1 MKNLLDAPSASATAP
16 SQAAPSASGRVLIL
30 GIGNVLMGDEGVGVH
45 VVRSLEA
52 QAPVAG
58 VRLLDG
64 GTGGVNLLT
73 EFEGISAIILV
84 DATRDGCDAGTIQY
98 HYRRHGGFGKLPPEL
113 GAHDFG
119 LKDLFAAA
127 ALLKILPEVH
137 LYTIAIETI
146 HPMTT
151 ALSPEVAAA
160 LPRIVSFT
168 RSLSE
173 RLAAA

>member
-1 MKNLLDAPSASATAP
+1 MIALLDAPSAAEPAAGPPP
-16 SQAAPSASGRVLIL
+16 SVTTGRVLVL

-45 VVRSLEA
+45 AVRWLEA
-52 QAPVAG
+52 QAPVPG

-73 EFEGISAIILV
+73 EFEGVKAIIMV
-84 DATRDGCDAGTIQY
+84 DATRDGCAAGTVQY
-98 HYRRHGGFGKLPPEL
+98 HYRRHGGFGRILPEL

-127 ALLKILPEVH
+127 ALTGNLPEVH
-137 LYTIAIETI
+137 LYTVAVETI
-146 HPMTT
+146 RPMCT
-151 ALSPEVAAA
+151 ALSPEVVAA
-160 LPRIVSFT
+160 LPKVVRLA
-168 RSLSE
+168 RSLAG